1 MSVASKAVE
10 IPPFIVMDVLE
21 RAQKME
27 REEGSAVIHLEVGEP
42 DFETP
47 ACVIEA
53 TIHAMKA
60 GRTHYT
66 HSLGLLELREA
77 LAEYYLQKYRVT
89 ISPDQIVVTSG
100 TSPAMLLL
108 FAAVLEAGDQ
118 VILSNWNMP
127 KWR

>member
-1 MSVASKAVE
+1 MSVSSKAIE

-27 REEGSAVIHLEVGEP
+27 REKGADVIHLEVGEP
-42 DFETP
+42 DFDTP

-53 TIHAMKA
+53 TIKAMQS

-77 LAEYYLQKYRVT
+77 IADYYLEKYHVT
-89 ISPDQIVVTSG
+89 ISPDQILVS
-100 TSPAMLLL
+100 SYRP
-108 FAAVLEAGDQ
+108 
-118 VILSNWNMP
+118 
-127 KWR
+127 